1 MFLTYDTTQRTKKLK
16 NLDPSQ
22 PSPTQPNPTQPNPT
36 RGSTQRMDNSEFE

>member
-22 PSPTQPNPTQPNPT
+22 PSPTQPNPT